1 MVSVALR
8 LGAKSQTRNAS
19 KITEGVWC
27 AAIRGCVRTEQSTAD
42 EPEAAKSK
50 AEQRKKNTFPRRR
63 APKPKGIE
71 QFKRNRYIYIY
82 IYITARGLTTVEIIR
97 ANSDPYTS
105 SKLRRQKS

>member
-1 MVSVALR
+1 VLQSEAAL
-8 LGAKSQTRNAS
+8 
-19 KITEGVWC
+19 
-27 AAIRGCVRTEQSTAD
+27 EQSRAQQT

-50 AEQRKKNTFPRRR
+50 AEQRKKTFPRRR

-71 QFKRNRYIYIY
+71 QFKRNRYKKK
-82 IYITARGLTTVEIIR
+82 TARGLTTVEIIR

>member
-50 AEQRKKNTFPRRR
+50 AEQRKKIHSHEEEHQNQ
-63 APKPKGIE
+63 KGSSNSKETDI
-71 QFKRNRYIYIY
+71 KK
-82 IYITARGLTTVEIIR
+82 TARGLTTVEIIR